1 MANQGR
7 TANQGLEALTAA
19 ANQAAKDATTKAS
32 AGKGLPPVHLWNPP
46 FCGDLDMRIASDGT
60 WFYMGTP
67 IGRPALVRLFSTI
80 LKRENGK
87 HFLVTPVEK
96 VGIRV
101 DDAPFLA
108 VEMRAESDERGTVLR
123 FRTNVDD
130 WVTCDAGHRLRF
142 EAAADGGLTPYL
154 HVRAELWAK
163 VTRAIY
169 YDLVELG
176 VERVVDDRPMFGV
189 LSAGEFFPMAD
200 AEQVRAAL

>member
-1 MANQGR
+1 MAKQGQ
-7 TANQGLEALTAA
+7 TTNQGLEGLTAA
-19 ANQAAKDATTKAS
+19 VRDAAKVSPAA
-32 AGKGLPPVHLWNPP
+32 KGLPPVHLWNPP

-108 VEMRAESDERGTVLR
+108 VEMVKDRDGRGPLLR

-130 WVTCDAGHRLRF
+130 WVTCDSSHRLRF
-142 EAAADGGLTPYL
+142 EPAADGGLAPYL
-154 HVRAELWAK
+154 HVRADLWAK
-163 VTRAIY
+163 VTRALY
-169 YDLVELG
+169 YDLVDMGE
-176 VERVVDDRPMFGV
+176 ERVVDGRPMFGV
-189 LSAGEFFPMAD
+189 ASSGEFFAMAD
-200 AEQVRAAL
+200 AEQVRGAI

>member
-1 MANQGR
+1 MAKEGQR
-7 TANQGLEALTAA
+7 SDQGLDGLTAA
-19 ANQAAKDATTKAS
+19 AKDAAKAS
-32 AGKGLPPVHLWNPP
+32 AAGKALPPVHLWNPP

-80 LKRENGK
+80 LKREGAK
-87 HFLVTPVEK
+87 YFLVTPVEK

-108 VEMRAESDERGTVLR
+108 VEMLNDNDAGTRLLR

-130 WVTCDAGHRLRF
+130 WVDCDSAHRLRF
-142 EAAADGGLTPYL
+142 EASRDGGLTPYL
-154 HVRAELWAK
+154 HVRADLWAK

-169 YDLVELG
+169 YDLVDMGE
-176 VERVVDDRPMFGV
+176 ERMVDGRPMFG
-189 LSAGEFFPMAD
+189 LESAGEFFPMAD
-200 AEQVRAAL
+200 AEQMRAAL

>member
-1 MANQGR
+1 MAKQGQ
-7 TANQGLEALTAA
+7 TSNQGLDGLTAA
-19 ANQAAKDATTKAS
+19 ARDAAKAGA

-80 LKRENGK
+80 LKREGAK
-87 HFLVTPVEK
+87 YFLVTPVEK

-108 VEMRAESDERGTVLR
+108 VEMLNDNDAGTRLLR

-130 WVTCDAGHRLRF
+130 WVDCDSAHRLRF
-142 EAAADGGLTPYL
+142 EASRDGGLTTYL
-154 HVRAELWAK
+154 HVRADLWAK

-169 YDLVELG
+169 YDLVDMGE
-176 VERVVDDRPMFGV
+176 ERMVDGRPMFG
-189 LSAGEFFPMAD
+189 LESAGEFFPMAD
-200 AEQVRAAL
+200 AEQMRAAL